1 MLVPVYQV
9 VGMGEVGAV
18 AGWGRAPLHQAGA
31 DREER
36 EMLLVLGDELGD
48 RLQVAVGVDVLLG

>member
-1 MLVPVYQV
+1 
-9 VGMGEVGAV
+9 MGEVGAV